1 MVLGHLPFGS
11 RGGLTLR
18 LNSFLELKMESQRLK
33 HRIHE
38 LRAQKAPFMQTPA
51 LAASA
56 LPSNFGGNTPPTTSS
71 LPVKIQPP
79 VDVPP
84 SVLDPAES
92 TATNSSPITRSF
104 DAAGFQEGE
113 QDEPAKKKV
122 CCVRYLD
129 VIHLI
134 ASTQH
139 DFRLRS
145 KYRRPRNGFA

>member
-56 LPSNFGGNTPPTTSS
+56 LPSNFGGNTPP
-71 LPVKIQPP
+71 
-79 VDVPP
+79 
-84 SVLDPAES
+84 AES
-92 TATNSSPITRSF
+92 TATNPSPITRSF